1 MGFTVTSNQSLY
13 TLLRWFYLE
22 SPRLL
27 YHYGR
32 SLAHQ
37 HSDHCEQVCSHELCV
52 ARMITFIY
60 SIESF
65 SLCQTKSVSFYL
77 CQTIILVSLYLYQ
90 TIILVSSFPAVF
102 LTFGLS
108 GIIPA
113 VHYTLIEG
121 FDYAITRASLGW
133 LILMGALYVLGALLY
148 AVRVPERFFPGKCD
162 LWVSIH

>member
-1 MGFTVTSNQSLY
+1 MKIKIS
-13 TLLRWFYLE
+13 
-22 SPRLL
+22 
-27 YHYGR
+27 
-32 SLAHQ
+32 
-37 HSDHCEQVCSHELCV
+37 
-52 ARMITFIY
+52 
-60 SIESF
+60 
-65 SLCQTKSVSFYL
+65 SVIFK
-77 CQTIILVSLYLYQ
+77 IILVPHLSYIHGFLF
-90 TIILVSSFPAVF
+90 ILFPAVF

-162 LWVSIH
+162 LWVSLRESVGF